1 MRVFLGPDKKNKKA
15 VDNTSN
21 SNSNDKQQQQQQQVN
36 HCNSAESDANY
47 NYSGNKYNYSR
58 VDSGGSSHVDSDC
71 KLPAKKHPPLD
82 LFIEAS
88 ASDHLQVQ
96 QKQQGQEE
104 EPHQKKLKSNTH
116 EFAPA
121 AFELLGPDTM
131 GGGGRMNHTNHP
143 TSNSDNNANE
153 FAFKTS
159 GGQEEDDEGNNND
172 DDGRNDER
180 RNDGEGRTYTLQA
193 NNDDNNNNNDDD
205 PLIASASSSSL
216 MQSSSSASA
225 SRRRKGIDIEDA
237 LLRVNHR
244 GYVSYVYVYYFI
256 SNVYIGCI
264 LLGLQCALV
273 CRREGLFVCMF
284 VWRE

>member
-1 MRVFLGPDKKNKKA
+1 
-15 VDNTSN
+15 
-21 SNSNDKQQQQQQQVN
+21 
-36 HCNSAESDANY
+36 
-47 NYSGNKYNYSR
+47 
-58 VDSGGSSHVDSDC
+58 
-71 KLPAKKHPPLD
+71 
-82 LFIEAS
+82 
-88 ASDHLQVQ
+88 
-96 QKQQGQEE
+96 
-104 EPHQKKLKSNTH
+104 
-116 EFAPA
+116 
-121 AFELLGPDTM
+121 
-131 GGGGRMNHTNHP
+131 MNHTNHAS
-143 TSNSDNNANE
+143 SNNENNADG
-153 FAFKTS
+153 FAFKIS
-159 GGQEEDDEGNNND
+159 GGIEENDDERQRQNDAAAAGNSSSRNGG
-172 DDGRNDER
+172 DGRNDESQ
-180 RNDGEGRTYTLQA
+180 RNGGEGRNYTLQA

-273 CRREGLFVCMF
+273 CRREGVFVCMF